1 MSTDRSNHRPS
12 FSAAGLSGSRAISM
26 MRSESRTEGWPASAG
41 SARRCAPS
49 RRRGRLRRRRAS
61 ARSPAC
67 RRRARPCA
75 CISPGPA
82 AASSPIMS
90 SARSRGCSLPAP
102 RRLRCRANTGNA
114 RRQRAAGAAG
124 TASARRWHPR
134 SAPINCSA
142 APLLAPGR
150 GRCARRANAGQ
161 GRAASP
167 RPTRGQGSQRCPCAR
182 VTAFTFSLKRSTA
195 YGANGKRTLPHVDHE
210 RGAGPCW
217 TSSGLRGTQPIRLEQ
232 KFEFLVRR
240 ANRRIQW
247 IGQRAARN
255 AENECSR

>member
-1 MSTDRSNHRPS
+1 MAS
-12 FSAAGLSGSRAISM
+12 FSRVRAPAWAFAAARPP
-26 MRSESRTEGWPASAG
+26 SE
-41 SARRCAPS
+41 APS
-49 RRRGRLRRRRAS
+49 LS
-61 ARSPAC
+61 A
-67 RRRARPCA
+67 
-75 CISPGPA
+75 ITGLPA
-82 AASSPIMS
+82 A
-90 SARSRGCSLPAP
+90 
-102 RRLRCRANTGNA
+102 
-114 RRQRAAGAAG
+114 RAALRVYFTRPGGRKLAHYGEREVTRLFAA
-124 TASARRWHPR
+124 R
-134 SAPINCSA
+134 SAPIALPSQPERPTPTRCRGSRHCVRSPVA
-142 APLLAPGR
+142 SSVGTDQLLGGPLLAPGR

-167 RPTRGQGSQRCPCAR
+167 RPTRGQGSQLCPCAR

-195 YGANGKRTLPHVDHE
+195 YGANGSRTLPHVDHE
-210 RGAGPCW
+210 LGAGPCR